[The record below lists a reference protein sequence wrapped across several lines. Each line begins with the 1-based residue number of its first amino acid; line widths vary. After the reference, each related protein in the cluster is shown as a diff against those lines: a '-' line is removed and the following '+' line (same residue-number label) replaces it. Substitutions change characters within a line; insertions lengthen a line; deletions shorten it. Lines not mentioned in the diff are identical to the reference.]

1 MYNLQQTVVQSTHR
15 QGHVLDWVIVRPDEG
30 IHQSTQVSDGLES
43 DHRCVLVQFDVSVSR
58 PPPVHRLVRNIR
70 GIDRVAFKRDLEAE
84 LCSLVNPSADQYN
97 ATLRSVLDK
106 HAPAAKRKVT
116 NRVSSPW
123 FSLVSEELLQAKR
136 SRRQAERQWR
146 ASGLVVHKELYKK
159 AKHCVTRIVMKAKSL
174 FYNCKISSASS
185 TKELYS

>member
-1 MYNLQQTVVQSTHR
+1 M
-15 QGHVLDWVIVRPDEG
+15 
-30 IHQSTQVSDGLES
+30 
-43 DHRCVLVQFDVSVSR
+43 SVSR

-70 GIDRVAFKRDLEAE
+70 GIDRVAFKRDPEVE
-84 LCSLVNPSADQYN
+84 LCSLVDPSADQYN

-146 ASGLVVHKELYKK
+146 GSGLVVHKEPYKK
-159 AKHCVTRIVMKAKSL
+159 AKHCVNRIVIKTKSL

-185 TKELYS
+185 TKELYSIKNNLLAKTK

>member
-1 MYNLQQTVVQSTHR
+1 MYNLQQTVDQSTHR

-30 IHQSTQVSDGLES
+30 NHQSRQVSDGLES
-43 DHRCVLVQFDVSVSR
+43 DHRCVLVQFHVSVSR
-58 PPPVHRLVRNIR
+58 PPPVHRLIRNIR

-84 LCSLVNPSADQYN
+84 LCSLVDPSPDQYN

-123 FSLVSEELLQAKR
+123 FSLVSEELLQAGR
-136 SRRQAERQWR
+136 EMSS
-146 ASGLVVHKELYKK
+146 SG
-159 AKHCVTRIVMKAKSL
+159 
-174 FYNCKISSASS
+174 
-185 TKELYS
+185 